1 MKKTAIVD
9 RFEGDYVVLESENEG
24 MINIPRANAPA
35 MLGEGMVVYY
45 EDDRILS
52 IDYIETDRRET
63 EMRRR
68 FERLLGKS
76 DSF

>member
-1 MKKTAIVD
+1 
-9 RFEGDYVVLESENEG
+9 
-24 MINIPRANAPA
+24 